1 MADLRTIGWFMLIL
15 YKPNGG
21 LPTILLK
28 PCSPS
33 LRPRCCFTDIHQL
46 LKHADATDGGISILG
61 VHEAWALTT
70 GQPTHEAQEEQN
82 VDPEER
88 ITCQAAAAGVSSRRL
103 IIADGDG
110 IASPSEGLFLGETVL
125 SLFRFDVCQLSAGV
139 KACIF
144 FHHECHDCH
153 AMVTASN
160 HNRNTP
166 KTTQRIDGPRPFS
179 AMWECSSLTLPGQF
193 SPCSIWAKLKSSWVN
208 NAPSNSSVPF
218 SVNQRVDGTTFLW
231 SWQGKAEVLCL
242 EREQG
247 LGMAMLD
254 PVQKLE
260 KGRTDTYL
268 TTTGRCRVVGFS
280 TSRSLAFHPNASWN
294 VMSTLWVV

>member
-144 FHHECHDCH
+144 STMNVMI
-153 AMVTASN
+153 AMPWLQPATTTA
-160 HNRNTP
+160 TP
-166 KTTQRIDGPRPFS
+166 QKPPKESMAPDLSLQCES
-179 AMWECSSLTLPGQF
+179 AALWHCLGSSLLAASGPNWRARGSTTLLQIAL
-193 SPCSIWAKLKSSWVN
+193 SPS
-208 NAPSNSSVPF
+208 PSTSGSMALR
-218 SVNQRVDGTTFLW
+218 SCD
-231 SWQGKAEVLCL
+231 
-242 EREQG
+242 
-247 LGMAMLD
+247 LG
-254 PVQKLE
+254 
-260 KGRTDTYL
+260 KGRR
-268 TTTGRCRVVGFS
+268 RCCAWKGNRV
-280 TSRSLAFHPNASWN
+280 
-294 VMSTLWVV
+294 